1 MKFNEAVDFLYS
13 QLPIFQRQGAAA
25 LKKDLTNTIFL
36 LEKLGNPHFKFKAVH
51 IAGTNGKGSSA
62 HFIASILQS
71 AGYNAGLYTSPHLKS
86 FTERIKI
93 NGKEVSEDFV
103 GEFVERVKP
112 LLSKISPSFFE
123 MTVAMAFDY
132 FAQKKIDIA
141 VVEVG
146 LGGRLDSTNVL
157 MPEVSLITN
166 ISYDHTDLLGNTLE
180 QIAFEKAGIIKNSR
194 PVVIGK
200 RQEEVAHVFSI
211 KAKSEST
218 RIYFASD
225 EIKLKPL
232 NGAYQIFRSGK
243 IWIELMNV
251 PIVTDYIIENL
262 PGVLQ
267 TIILLRQR
275 GFIITD
281 EAIKEGI
288 REMVFKTGLKGRWQK
303 INDKP
308 LAICDVAHNLD
319 GILKVLKE
327 IRKIKYNKLLMVWGC
342 VKDKDIEPIL
352 AVLPKNA
359 SYYFCQPDIPRAMD
373 ASLLREK
380 AENVGLTGVAIPNV
394 EKAFQRAV
402 RDASEDDFI
411 FVGGSTF
418 VVAELENL

>member
-1 MKFNEAVDFLYS
+1 
-13 QLPIFQRQGAAA
+13 
-25 LKKDLTNTIFL
+25 L

-71 AGYNAGLYTSPHLKS
+71 AGYKVGLYTSPHLKS

-132 FAQKKIDIA
+132 FAQKKINIA

-157 MPEVSLITN
+157 IPEVSLITN

-200 RQEEVAHVFSI
+200 RQEEVAHIFRV

-327 IRKIKYNKLLMVWGC
+327 IRKIRYNKLLVVW
-342 VKDKDIEPIL
+342 
-352 AVLPKNA
+352 
-359 SYYFCQPDIPRAMD
+359 
-373 ASLLREK
+373 
-380 AENVGLTGVAIPNV
+380 
-394 EKAFQRAV
+394 
-402 RDASEDDFI
+402 
-411 FVGGSTF
+411 
-418 VVAELENL
+418 

>member
-1 MKFNEAVDFLYS
+1 
-13 QLPIFQRQGAAA
+13 
-25 LKKDLTNTIFL
+25 
-36 LEKLGNPHFKFKAVH
+36 
-51 IAGTNGKGSSA
+51 
-62 HFIASILQS
+62 
-71 AGYNAGLYTSPHLKS
+71 
-86 FTERIKI
+86 
-93 NGKEVSEDFV
+93 
-103 GEFVERVKP
+103 
-112 LLSKISPSFFE
+112 

-132 FAQKKIDIA
+132 FAQKKINIA

-157 MPEVSLITN
+157 IPEVSLITN